1 MVMLRNTRTR
11 WGALS
16 QSLHWLMAAL
26 IGVQIGL
33 GLVGANLPLGM
44 SKLATLA
51 RHKSLGLTILALA
64 LIRLT
69 WRALN
74 PTPALPGALKAY
86 ERRLALATHAAL
98 YALLIALPVTGWIM
112 SSARGF
118 PVSWFSLVQL
128 PNLVA
133 PSPALY
139 HTMVLAHIVL
149 ASTLGVILI
158 LHIAAAIRHH
168 FVLHDEVLR
177 RMLPASPRIHPGVMD
192 DRL

>member
-1 MVMLRNTRTR
+1 MLRNTRTR

-16 QSLHWLMAAL
+16 QLLHWLMAAL

-33 GLVGANLPLGM
+33 GLAGADLPLGM

-64 LIRLT
+64 LIRLA

-74 PTPALPGALKAY
+74 PTPALPGGLKAY
-86 ERRLALATHAAL
+86 ERRLALGTHAAL
-98 YALLIALPVTGWIM
+98 YALLIALPLTGWIM

-118 PVSWFSLVQL
+118 PVSWFNLVQL

-133 PSPALY
+133 PRPALY
-139 HTMVLAHIVL
+139 HAMVLTHVVL
-149 ASTLGVILI
+149 AVALGLTLI
-158 LHIAAAIRHH
+158 LHVAAAIRHH
-168 FVLHDEVLR
+168 FVLRDEVLR
-177 RMLPASPRIHPGVMD
+177 RMLPGPPDPPWSNG
-192 DRL
+192 

>member
-16 QSLHWLMAAL
+16 QFLHWLMAAL

-33 GLVGANLPLGM
+33 GLAGANLPLGM

-64 LIRLT
+64 LIRLA

-74 PTPALPGALKAY
+74 PTPALPGALQAY
-86 ERRLALATHAAL
+86 ERRLALATHVAL

-118 PVSWFSLVQL
+118 PVSWFNLVQL
-128 PNLVA
+128 PNLVT
-133 PSPALY
+133 PDPALY
-139 HTMVLAHIVL
+139 HAMVLTHIVL
-149 ASTLGVILI
+149 ASTLGLILI

-192 DRL
+192 DRH

>member
-1 MVMLRNTRTR
+1 
-11 WGALS
+11 
-16 QSLHWLMAAL
+16 MAAL

-33 GLVGANLPLGM
+33 GLIGADLPLGM

-51 RHKSLGLTILALA
+51 RHKSLGLTLLALA
-64 LIRLT
+64 LIRLA

-74 PTPALPGALKAY
+74 PTPALPGTLKTY
-86 ERRLALATHAAL
+86 ERYLARATHAAL

-118 PVSWFSLVQL
+118 PVSWFNLVQL

-133 PSPALY
+133 RSPTLY
-139 HTMVLAHIVL
+139 HAMVRTHIVL
-149 ASTLGVILI
+149 ASALGLILI

-177 RMLPASPRIHPGVMD
+177 RMLPAPGST
-192 DRL
+192 LE